1 MSYYIAVLAIRHNK
15 IFPISSFFIR
25 ALYPRGFHQLLPLQ
39 SGAVLV
45 LGPSERARCL
55 WQLDDVA
62 PQGWKKKS
70 DGSSS
75 TSLAEEKRDVDFSIW
90 CIHSFWRWRKMPCS
104 PVVLY
109 IYAMTREKEN
119 LSTYH
124 DEPFSSATI
133 LQTLWAVKVLLNQK
147 LLFLLAATHQAQIIS
162 LFANLCC
169 RVGDSIECWFCPH
182 IWKFPRSLWE
192 VKKFGS
198 PSMALALKIPPFLC
212 TLENKREKLGYS
224 RSGWKT

>member
-1 MSYYIAVLAIRHNK
+1 
-15 IFPISSFFIR
+15 
-25 ALYPRGFHQLLPLQ
+25 
-39 SGAVLV
+39 
-45 LGPSERARCL
+45 
-55 WQLDDVA
+55 
-62 PQGWKKKS
+62 
-70 DGSSS
+70 
-75 TSLAEEKRDVDFSIW
+75 
-90 CIHSFWRWRKMPCS
+90 MPCS

-182 IWKFPRSLWE
+182 I
-192 VKKFGS
+192 
-198 PSMALALKIPPFLC
+198 
-212 TLENKREKLGYS
+212 
-224 RSGWKT
+224 